1 MAKTGKRANKEHM
14 GQTGKSQHSGR
25 FKPSFRDFSGGSLIK
40 NLPSNVGDMGS
51 TPGQEA
57 RIPRVAGQLSPV
69 CCS

>member
-1 MAKTGKRANKEHM
+1 MDEWLPTPEELSAPLHKATVRKG
-14 GQTGKSQHSGR
+14 SGC
-25 FKPSFRDFSGGSLIK
+25 
-40 NLPSNVGDMGS
+40 NVGDMGS